1 MFGEVRWIMT
11 CLLHFR
17 GGPRNLVSTSVDFQ
31 GLQCIL
37 VFYCFLY
44 SQDAELANS
53 AYNLAVCLAQQGQDA
68 EAEACFRKAVEAYTR
83 AFGPEDPYT
92 LDAIFNLAV
101 ALEDQDERAEAEK
114 LYKAAADGRARTF
127 GDVLQTFGKLNK
139 HS

>member
-1 MFGEVRWIMT
+1 
-11 CLLHFR
+11 
-17 GGPRNLVSTSVDFQ
+17 
-31 GLQCIL
+31 
-37 VFYCFLY
+37 
-44 SQDAELANS
+44 
-53 AYNLAVCLAQQGQDA
+53 VCLAQQGQDA

-101 ALEDQDERAEAEK
+101 ALEDQDERVEAEK
-114 LYKAAADGRARTF
+114 LYKAAADGRARAF

>member
-1 MFGEVRWIMT
+1 MFSPLPGWSFKSAIDI
-11 CLLHFR
+11 R
-17 GGPRNLVSTSVDFQ
+17 GFPGTSVHPSFP
-31 GLQCIL
+31 LL
-37 VFYCFLY
+37 S

-101 ALEDQDERAEAEK
+101 ALEDQDERVEAEK
-114 LYKAAADGRARTF
+114 LYKAAADGRARAF

-139 HS
+139 S